1 MNTKLPL
8 GWEYCTIKDIGLL
21 YSGGTPSTK
30 DSSCWGDDIPWIS
43 PVDLSDY
50 STKTISK
57 GRKSLTKKGLQS
69 SSAKLMPAG
78 TVLFSSRAP
87 IGYTAIAA
95 NQLCTNQGFKSI
107 KPLGGISSD
116 YVYYYLKASKNIAE
130 ELASGTTFKEI
141 SLKSFAALPF
151 PLPPLPEQHRIVAKI
166 EELFASLDKG
176 IEALKTAQQQFKVY
190 RQAVL
195 KYAFEGKLTA
205 STIEWTTLDKLI
217 HDVEYGSAAKS
228 SEKGKV
234 PVLRMGNIQNGKF
247 DWGDLVYTNDEY
259 EIKKYLLKE
268 NDVLFN
274 RTNSPEWVGKTAIY
288 KGERPAIFAGY
299 LIRINYKPNELNPD
313 YLNYYLNCH
322 TAKKYGD
329 SVKSFGVNQSN
340 INGSKLKTYP
350 FPKCDLETQKA
361 IVAQIESRLSIFDK
375 VDSFIEQSLRQSEAL
390 RQSILKKAF
399 EGKLVPQDPNDE
411 PASVLLERIR
421 ASRVASAPLNK
432 PVAKKGRRVK
442 A

>member
-1 MNTKLPL
+1 MISLVNKPNSWTVVPL
-8 GWEYCTIKDIGLL
+8 EMVCEIYDNLRKPINSNERVKRIKGKDKSELFPYYGATGLVGFIDNYLTDGEYILL
-21 YSGGTPSTK
+21 GE
-30 DSSCWGDDIPWIS
+30 D
-43 PVDLSDY
+43 
-50 STKTISK
+50 
-57 GRKSLTKKGLQS
+57 
-69 SSAKLMPAG
+69 A
-78 TVLFSSRAP
+78 AP
-87 IGYTAIAA
+87 
-95 NQLCTNQGFKSI
+95 FFDK
-107 KPLGGISSD
+107 
-116 YVYYYLKASKNIAE
+116 SKNVAYLITGKAWVNNHAHI
-130 ELASGTTFKEI
+130 LKSKLFNQYLLHYLNYFDYRGFVTGTTRFKLTQA
-141 SLKSFAALPF
+141 SLKKIPVLI
-151 PLPPLPEQHRIVAKI
+151 PPLPEQHRIVAKI

-176 IEALKTAQQQFKVY
+176 IDALKTVQQQLKVY

-205 STIEWTTLDKLI
+205 STIEWTNLDKLI

-299 LIRINYKPNELNPD
+299 LIRINYKPNELNPV
-313 YLNYYLNCH
+313 YLNYYLNSH

-340 INGSKLKTYP
+340 INGSKLKAYP
-350 FPKCDLETQKA
+350 FPKCNLETQKA

-421 ASRVASAPLNK
+421 AGRVASAPLNK

>member
-1 MNTKLPL
+1 MKRGTGVVNPALFPK
-8 GWEYCTIKDIGLL
+8 EEFDL
-21 YSGGTPSTK
+21 YSIPAYDNLVPEKLLGTQIGSSKKVVQECDVLLSRIVPHIQRSWIVGPSQGRRQIG
-30 DSSCWGDDIPWIS
+30 SSEWIIFDGS
-43 PVDLSDY
+43 KISAEYLRYFLLSYDFHQKFM
-50 STKTISK
+50 KTIS
-57 GRKSLTKKGLQS
+57 GVGGSLTRANPNLT
-69 SSAKLMPAG
+69 AE
-78 TVLFSSRAP
+78 FS
-87 IGYTAIAA
+87 
-95 NQLCTNQGFKSI
+95 
-107 KPLGGISSD
+107 
-116 YVYYYLKASKNIAE
+116 
-130 ELASGTTFKEI
+130 
-141 SLKSFAALPF
+141 F

-176 IEALKTAQQQFKVY
+176 IEALKTVQQQLKVY

-205 STIEWTTLDKLI
+205 STIEWTNLDKLI

-299 LIRINYKPNELNPD
+299 LIRINYKPNELNPV
-313 YLNYYLNCH
+313 YLNYYLNSH

-340 INGSKLKTYP
+340 INGSKLKAYP
-350 FPKCDLETQKA
+350 FPKCNLETQKA

-421 ASRVASAPLNK
+421 ASRVASTPLKK
-432 PVAKKGRRVK
+432 PIAKKGRRVK